1 MSSFL
6 HTTLHDRRVSS
17 RRLLLGG
24 LAVALVTALAGA
36 IVELWRFGTTE
47 AAAAARIEHQ
57 VRRSFDRMTT
67 ILTRVAV
74 GVAMDPA
81 AARAVS
87 GGPEASRDLFELVDR
102 RLAEAG
108 TVPDTVAVTVYDK
121 SGVALAWVGRP
132 SDVRDPV
139 RLSGPSAF
147 FVAPSALG
155 LRLVHILPVLAADQR
170 RVGSVAAEHVLS
182 PVPATATIPTSS
194 WVLET
199 PLGPASLRTRVE
211 GAGDRPRENVFL
223 LHAPGG
229 EPLVEV
235 TMAPAELNAARHGW
249 RRRVLAS
256 VLVITAMTAL
266 LLIGPLLDRR
276 ASAATAREALRT
288 TGAALVLLAIGSA
301 IVTVAMAIELGGQPP
316 PGALLLAGGLTIAAA
331 IALVA
336 APVLRLRVGLRAY
349 RRNTEH
355 SAANFL
361 IRQLLAGVAVAI
373 VLVVFARLLPRV
385 VDPATVDL
393 RHFSLH
399 PWNVTRLAL
408 LTGILASHVAALWT
422 CTLMLTAALA
432 RWRVGRSVGLRIRIF
447 LLWIAPSVTVAT
459 FARFQDWTLPAFG
472 VVLSAMAC
480 AVAALSGSRL
490 VVWYRHTTVAARI
503 LALFA
508 VFLVPALLLYPSVDY
523 FAERAMRTL
532 IASQYAVQAQ
542 RYSQTL
548 QERLS
553 EARDEID
560 EVLPT
565 LVSGGMPVSAEP
577 TPRRQIGVSE
587 TSVDVE
593 RAYLVWSRTAL
604 ARERLTSAVE
614 LYDAEGVLASR
625 FSWNLPEYSGTAK
638 APQIEGKP
646 CQWDSFG
653 EAAPFGAEERRLL
666 HAARQICTAAAP
678 GEPPRP
684 VGTILVHVLV
694 FDYRTLPFITS
705 QNPYFEVFRPEQ
717 RGAPREGTTGS
728 EVEIAIF
735 GWSLAAVYNSPH
747 AAWSISDA
755 LFARI
760 YDSARQ
766 PFWTTVRTNDGSYR
780 VFFSNDRVF
789 IYAIGYRVLTP
800 FDHLVHLAELT
811 TLSGVFYVLVLV
823 GTAIFTPVAR
833 ERPRLGRAL
842 LREIRASFYRKLFL
856 AFVLASIVP
865 VLILAVAI
873 RWYFANILT
882 AGVAVEA
889 ARTAAVA
896 QRVIEQ
902 SNALIQRTELLTPS
916 NDVMI
921 WISQV
926 IDQDV
931 NIFEG
936 ADLIATST
944 FDLFASGLLA
954 TRTPDAVYRAIA
966 LQRLPSFVGEDRI
979 GTVPY
984 TIAAAPVHAGDKKL
998 ILTVPLA
1005 NRQRDI
1011 EREIDDLDRGVH
1023 LAALLFILLGAA
1035 IGVSMAERI
1044 ADPISRLTRATRRIA
1059 RGDFDAQIAVRS
1071 VDELRRLVDSFNS
1084 MAAELKAQRTQLERT
1099 HRIEAWA
1106 EMARQVAHEIKN
1118 PLTPI
1123 QLSAEHLRRVHADR
1137 GEPLGPVLDEC
1148 VNAILGQVRLLRQI
1162 SAEFSSFAS
1171 SPTAKPAPVD
1181 VPELVSDIIDPYRT
1195 GLAGR
1200 IDIRNH
1206 VAPPLP
1212 PVFVDRTLI
1221 ARSLANIVENALHAM
1236 PGSGT
1241 LTVDA
1246 SVVDHFVALRVHDT
1260 GVGMDEESLSR
1271 VFEPYF
1277 STKTTGTGLGLPIAR
1292 RNIELNGG
1300 QIEIDSGRGR
1310 GTTVVVRLPVAT

>member
-1 MSSFL
+1 M
-6 HTTLHDRRVSS
+6 
-17 RRLLLGG
+17 
-24 LAVALVTALAGA
+24 
-36 IVELWRFGTTE
+36 
-47 AAAAARIEHQ
+47 
-57 VRRSFDRMTT
+57 
-67 ILTRVAV
+67 
-74 GVAMDPA
+74 
-81 AARAVS
+81 
-87 GGPEASRDLFELVDR
+87 
-102 RLAEAG
+102 
-108 TVPDTVAVTVYDK
+108 
-121 SGVALAWVGRP
+121 
-132 SDVRDPV
+132 
-139 RLSGPSAF
+139 
-147 FVAPSALG
+147 
-155 LRLVHILPVLAADQR
+155 
-170 RVGSVAAEHVLS
+170 
-182 PVPATATIPTSS
+182 
-194 WVLET
+194 
-199 PLGPASLRTRVE
+199 
-211 GAGDRPRENVFL
+211 
-223 LHAPGG
+223 
-229 EPLVEV
+229 
-235 TMAPAELNAARHGW
+235 
-249 RRRVLAS
+249 
-256 VLVITAMTAL
+256 
-266 LLIGPLLDRR
+266 
-276 ASAATAREALRT
+276 
-288 TGAALVLLAIGSA
+288 
-301 IVTVAMAIELGGQPP
+301 
-316 PGALLLAGGLTIAAA
+316 
-331 IALVA
+331 
-336 APVLRLRVGLRAY
+336 
-349 RRNTEH
+349 
-355 SAANFL
+355 
-361 IRQLLAGVAVAI
+361 
-373 VLVVFARLLPRV
+373 
-385 VDPATVDL
+385 
-393 RHFSLH
+393 
-399 PWNVTRLAL
+399 
-408 LTGILASHVAALWT
+408 
-422 CTLMLTAALA
+422 
-432 RWRVGRSVGLRIRIF
+432 
-447 LLWIAPSVTVAT
+447 
-459 FARFQDWTLPAFG
+459 
-472 VVLSAMAC
+472 
-480 AVAALSGSRL
+480 
-490 VVWYRHTTVAARI
+490 
-503 LALFA
+503 
-508 VFLVPALLLYPSVDY
+508 FLVPALLLYPSVDY
-523 FAERAMRTL
+523 FAEGAMRTL

-553 EARDEID
+553 EARAEID

-565 LVSGGMPVSAEP
+565 LVSGGTPVSAER
-577 TPRRQIGVSE
+577 TERRQIGESE

-638 APQIEGKP
+638 APQIEGRP
-646 CQWDSFG
+646 CQWDVFG

-684 VGTILVHVLV
+684 VGTIVVHVLV

-705 QNPYFEVFRPEQ
+705 QNPYFEVFRPVQ

-728 EVEIAIF
+728 EVEIAIY
-735 GWSLAAVYNSPH
+735 GWSLGAVYNSPH
-747 AAWSISDA
+747 AAAWSISDT

-760 YDSARQ
+760 YDSLRQ
-766 PFWTTVRTNDGSYR
+766 PFWTTVRTNDGRYR

-811 TLSGVFYVLVLV
+811 TLSGAFYVLVLV
-823 GTAIFTPVAR
+823 GTATFTRIAR

-984 TIAAAPVHAGDKKL
+984 TIAAAPVQAGDKKL

-1035 IGVSMAERI
+1035 IGLSMAERI

-1137 GEPLGPVLDEC
+1137 GEPLGPLLDEC

-1181 VPELVSDIIDPYRT
+1181 VPELVSDVIDPYRT

-1206 VAPPLP
+1206 VSPPLP
-1212 PVFVDRTLI
+1212 PVFVDRTLV
-1221 ARSLANIVENALHAM
+1221 ARSLANVVENALHAM
-1236 PGSGT
+1236 PGTGT

-1246 SVVDHFVALRVHDT
+1246 SVVEHFVALRVHDT

-1310 GTTVVVRLPVAT
+1310 GTTVVVRLPVAA

>member
-1 MSSFL
+1 V
-6 HTTLHDRRVSS
+6 TS
-17 RRLLLGG
+17 RRLLAGG
-24 LAVALVTALAGA
+24 LALAVVAAASGA
-36 IVELWRFGTTE
+36 IVEVWRFGTTE
-47 AAAAARIEHQ
+47 TAAAARVEQQ

-67 ILTRVAV
+67 VLTRVAV
-74 GVAMDPA
+74 GVALDPA
-81 AARAVS
+81 AARAIS
-87 GGPEASRDLFELVDR
+87 GGPEAARDLFDLVDR

-121 SGVALAWVGRP
+121 AGIALAWVGRP
-132 SDVRDPV
+132 SDVRDSD

-147 FVAPSALG
+147 FLAPSPLG
-155 LRLVHILPVLAADQR
+155 LRLVHTLPILAADQR

-182 PVPATATIPTSS
+182 PAPATATIPPSGY
-194 WVLET
+194 VLET
-199 PLGPASLRTRVE
+199 PLGPASLRTRWE

-235 TMAPAELNAARHGW
+235 SMSPADLSSARHAW
-249 RRRVLAS
+249 RRRVVAS
-256 VLVITAMTAL
+256 VLVILAITGL
-266 LLIGPLLDRR
+266 LLIGPILDCR
-276 ASAATAREALRT
+276 ASATTPRQFLGTTSGAL
-288 TGAALVLLAIGSA
+288 ALLAVAFA
-301 IVTVAMAIELGGQPP
+301 IVTVAMAIPLGRRPP
-316 PGALLLAGGLTIAAA
+316 PSALLLVGGLTFATA
-331 IALVA
+331 IALIA
-336 APVLRLRVGLRAY
+336 GPVLRLRVGLRAH
-349 RRNTEH
+349 RRNTDR
-355 SAANFL
+355 SLTTFPV
-361 IRQLLAGVAVAI
+361 RQLLAGVAVAFI
-373 VLVVFARLLPRV
+373 LVVFARVLPRV

-399 PWNVTRLAL
+399 PWNVARLAL
-408 LTGILASHVAALWT
+408 LTGILASHFAALWT
-422 CTLMLTAALA
+422 CTLILTAALA
-432 RWRVGRSVGLRIRIF
+432 RWRIGPSPGLKIRI
-447 LLWIAPSVTVAT
+447 LLIWIAPSVAVAAFAT
-459 FARFQDWTLPAFG
+459 FREWTLPALG
-472 VVLSAMAC
+472 VVLSASAC
-480 AVAALSGSRL
+480 AIAALSGSRL
-490 VVWYRHTTVAARI
+490 VVWYRHATVAARI

-508 VFLVPALLLYPSVDY
+508 VFLLPALLLYPSVDY
-523 FAERAMRTL
+523 LAEGAMRNL
-532 IASQYAVQAQ
+532 IESQYAVQAQ

-553 EARDEID
+553 EARAEID

-565 LVSGGMPVSAEP
+565 LVSGGVPVSAEP
-577 TPRRQIGVSE
+577 TERRKIRVSE

-593 RAYLVWSRTAL
+593 RSYLVWNRTAL
-604 ARERLTSAVE
+604 ARERLTSAIE
-614 LYDAEGVLASR
+614 LYDADGVLASR

-638 APQIEGKP
+638 APQIEGAP
-646 CQWDSFG
+646 CQWDVFG
-653 EAAPFGAEERRLL
+653 EAAPFGADERRLL
-666 HAARQICTAAAP
+666 HAARQICTAGTP
-678 GEPPRP
+678 DEPPRP
-684 VGTILVHVLV
+684 VGTIVVHVLV
-694 FDYRTLPFITS
+694 FDYRTLPFITP
-705 QNPYFEVFRPEQ
+705 QNPYFEVFRPAQ
-717 RGAPREGTTGS
+717 GGAPREGATGS
-728 EVEIAIF
+728 EVEVAIY

-747 AAWSISDA
+747 AAWSIGDE

-760 YDSARQ
+760 YDPARR
-766 PFWTTVRTNDGSYR
+766 PFWTTVRTGDGRYR

-789 IYAIGYRVLTP
+789 IYAIGYRALTP

-811 TLSGVFYVLVLV
+811 TLSGVFYVLVLI
-823 GTAIFTPVAR
+823 GTAGFTRLGRA
-833 ERPRLGRAL
+833 RPRLGRAL

-902 SNALIQRTELLTPS
+902 SNALIQRTEGLAPAS
-916 NDVMI
+916 DDVMI
-921 WISQV
+921 WIGQV

-931 NIFEG
+931 NIFDG
-936 ADLIATST
+936 AELVATSK

-979 GTVPY
+979 GTVPF

-1023 LAALLFILLGAA
+1023 LAALMFVLLGAA
-1035 IGVSMAERI
+1035 IGLSMAERI

-1099 HRIEAWA
+1099 HRLEAWA

-1137 GEPLGPVLDEC
+1137 GEPLSPVLEEC
-1148 VNAILGQVRLLRQI
+1148 VNAILGQVKLLRQI

-1171 SPTAKPAPVD
+1171 SPTAKPAAVE
-1181 VPELVSDIIDPYRT
+1181 VPELVADVIDPYRT

-1200 IDIRNH
+1200 IEIRNH

-1212 PVFVDRTLI
+1212 LVFVDRTLV
-1221 ARSLANIVENALHAM
+1221 ARSLANVVENALHAM
-1236 PGSGT
+1236 PGTGI

-1246 SVVDHFVALRVHDT
+1246 SAEDHFVALRVHDT
-1260 GVGMDEESLSR
+1260 GVGMDEESLAR

-1300 QIEIDSGRGR
+1300 QIEIDSGKGR
-1310 GTTVVVRLPVAT
+1310 GTTVVVRLPIAI